1 MPYTLKQ
8 NRLFQ
13 MAAHNP
19 VAAKRVGIPVATAK
33 KLAAEGIKK
42 PNKLMARMK

>member
-1 MPYTLKQ
+1 MQ

-19 VAAKRVGIPVATAK
+19 IAAKRVGIPVKTAK
-33 KLAAEGIKK
+33 KLAAEGVKK
-42 PNKLMARMK
+42 PANMLTKMVK